1 MPSEKSDHIVSD
13 MRQAIAESIA
23 DLEVLKR
30 ETELDERA
38 GLVRT
43 RVPWAA
49 HWAWRAAT
57 RKRLAEVEFLTG
69 EPTDRWR
76 QTLMNALGDYSE
88 GLRQGV
94 NVDHWILGQYCVL
107 DTVLDHGPRRSYTQA
122 PDLWWNEAC
131 RATLFALQASDPAD
145 RMWAHSTMVDL
156 LMVSLMGRGPVPMYA
171 DGDPAQTYRD
181 VESATV
187 VEELDRMVEAGGGR
201 AQCLAVWPTFRQF
214 WRWHRWW
221 LLNENQRYAAAREG
235 ALLGYNYLYD
245 LVRPRLRNWIEPDTS
260 H

>member
-1 MPSEKSDHIVSD
+1 MDSEQGDRTISD
-13 MRQAIAESIA
+13 MRHAIAESIA
-23 DLEVLKR
+23 DLEILKR

-69 EPTDRWR
+69 AAPDQWR
-76 QTLMNALGDYSE
+76 QTLSNALTDYSE

-107 DTVLDHGPRRSYTQA
+107 ESVLEHDPRRSPSSQA
-122 PDLWWNEAC
+122 TDLWWNEAC
-131 RATLFALQASDPAD
+131 RATLFALQTSNPDG

-156 LMVSLMGRGPVPMYA
+156 LMVSLMGRGPVP
-171 DGDPAQTYRD
+171 TYGE
-181 VESATV
+181 VQPKTV
-187 VEELDRMVEAGGGR
+187 LEELERMVEAGGG
-201 AQCLAVWPTFRQF
+201 AQHCLAIWPTFRQF
-214 WRWHRWW
+214 WRWDRWW
-221 LLNENQRYAAAREG
+221 LRSRNETQAAARAG
-235 ALLGYNYLYD
+235 ARSGYNYLYR
-245 LVRPRLRNWIEPDTS
+245 LVRPRLRNWIEPDTPQ
-260 H
+260 

>member
-1 MPSEKSDHIVSD
+1 VPSEKSDYIVSD

-23 DLEVLKR
+23 DLEILKR

-43 RVPWAA
+43 RVPRAA

-57 RKRLAEVEFLTG
+57 RKRLAEVEFLTDKPG
-69 EPTDRWR
+69 DRWR
-76 QTLMNALGDYSE
+76 QTLMSALDDYSE

-94 NVDHWILGQYCVL
+94 NVDHWLLGQYCVL
-107 DTVLDHGPRRSYTQA
+107 AAVLDHWSYTQP
-122 PDLWWNEAC
+122 PDLWWSETC

-156 LMVSLMGRGPVPMYA
+156 LMVSLMGRGPVPMY
-171 DGDPAQTYRD
+171 GD
-181 VESATV
+181 VEPATV
-187 VEELDRMVEAGGGR
+187 IKELDRMVEAGGGR